1 MIEPFQW
8 WLPILPVHIRALQS
22 FTHFKT
28 LAEWTVLAVIMQTTR
43 LTGHIEFASV
53 VWGFLSKLMKLRIQK
68 STSRLWSTMQV
79 TPAQHSNDPKHTA
92 DAIKTLPNRKTR
104 NGKAVYIQRE
114 AWDYPSRSPG
124 SYSRW
129 LLKEIYLRWF
139 RLRWRIKVVIEY
151 FKAVRNAET
160 SCMFSH
166 VSLNHCNYFRFFY
179 QNVKKRGMT
188 EDFSTSLKP

>member
-1 MIEPFQW
+1 MRYRNNSDW
-8 WLPILPVHIRALQS
+8 
-22 FTHFKT
+22 
-28 LAEWTVLAVIMQTTR
+28 TR

-104 NGKAVYIQRE
+104 NGKAVYIQRG